1 MLKNTH
7 MIVAMLVAPILA
19 IFAWFA
25 TDMIVGETPFE
36 PIPGETYKLVEKPNC
51 RWESGVCGLKNGNF
65 EIEMTTTSLGG
76 EQLEVTL
83 VSSHP
88 LVGVQFA
95 VFKSS
100 PETVDRESNPVH
112 MQSLDETK
120 QKWGLMIDRPYSE
133 LTKFRLAVKA
143 DESLYFGE
151 VGTTFM
157 QSGQVTIP
165 NSES

>member
-7 MIVAMLVAPILA
+7 VIVAMLVAPILA

-36 PIPGETYKLVEKPNC
+36 PVPGETYKLVEKPNC

-65 EIEMTTTSLGG
+65 EIEMTTEPLGG

-100 PETVDRESNPVH
+100 PETIDRESKPVN
-112 MQSLDETK
+112 MQSLDNTK
-120 QKWGLMIDRPYSE
+120 LKWGLMIDKPVSE
-133 LTKFRLAVKA
+133 LTRFRLAVKA
-143 DESLYFGE
+143 SESLYFGE
-151 VGTTFM
+151 VGTTFL
-157 QSGQVTIP
+157 QAGQASYP